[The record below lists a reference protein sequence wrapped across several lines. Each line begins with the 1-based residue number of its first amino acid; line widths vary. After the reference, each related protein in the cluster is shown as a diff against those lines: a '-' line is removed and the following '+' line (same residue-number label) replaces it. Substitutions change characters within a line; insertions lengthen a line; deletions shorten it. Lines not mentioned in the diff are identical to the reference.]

1 MATPPVTIAAGP
13 PVPDSSD
20 PENEFD
26 AQFEAFLAWQKNEL
40 QPKANAQAQGVYD
53 NTVLVEQALEGANEA
68 SDAAGDAAAAAMTAA
83 ASAINAP
90 GTQATSVTSV
100 ALGTGTKVFTLQQ
113 TGKLFPVGGRVFFAD
128 PTAPTTRR
136 AVGTVT
142 ANDPDAP
149 TLTVNVTNAGDVTG
163 SGTYSNWIISNAGEG
178 TSLPAT
184 TVPDAGKV
192 LGVTSGGVYGLLPQ
206 RLAGGAAAAASVTLT
221 ASSAAVQRVVPT
233 TPGVSVTMPVGT
245 TMTAGAAYMIANA
258 GGYDVALR
266 DSTGAL
272 LGFVRPAE
280 TATVGIADISTAA
293 GKWVLSGA
301 STHGVPASGEVAF
314 ALALGASGTCKLRH
328 VVGLDS
334 ARDLLIFH
342 GDARMYAVVWD
353 GAAGAFGTP
362 VLIRAAT
369 FSNTLHCIAIK
380 SATDQVLVM
389 SCDSTNGL
397 QGVVLSLSGTTVT
410 VGTAA
415 VVSLAS
421 NYTLFMDLIQVAG
434 QGWAVCYARS
444 SSTNGV
450 RAITISGTTVT
461 IGAEV
466 ALSGSGSGGTA
477 PPVLLDAGGGK
488 IMAFSVVPSTTL
500 YAQPITQSG
509 TSLTVGTQ
517 ASLTTNSNYY
527 HVRALA
533 SGRWALVYPNSGV
546 YGAIVSLSGTVATAS
561 SPVLLGSGATVP
573 GAVWAKGSQ
582 AVVCGDASGNPF
594 FANVLTDNAGA
605 AVAGTAITRDG
616 SAFTMLVGS
625 DIDAAWVVNNP
636 SNALN
641 GTVRRIGISGNNP
654 VVFSATPVSSL
665 GQDVGGV
672 PAPLS
677 ITGVLNTGY
686 GKNTI
691 AAGLLQGALV
701 TMPAQENGYAL
712 AVKFAAGVP
721 IVETRPPGP
730 GLAGSTDTN
739 QWCRVG
745 VSAQWAGAQS
755 STTSVI
761 VQKVQ
766 VA

>member
-1 MATPPVTIAAGP
+1 MPTPPPPITALPAPPDPNDRSTFNARAYPWSVAQQTLATEIGAVAANVKGNADDAVAAAGT
-13 PVPDSSD
+13 
-20 PENEFD
+20 
-26 AQFEAFLAWQKNEL
+26 AA
-40 QPKANAQAQGVYD
+40 
-53 NTVLVEQALEGANEA
+53 T
-68 SDAAGDAAAAAMTAA
+68 AAGTAGAAASAAAASA

-113 TGKLFPVGGRVFFAD
+113 TGKLFPLGGRVFFAD

-142 ANDPDAP
+142 ANDPNAP

-163 SGTYSNWIISNAGEG
+163 SGTYSNWTIANAGEG
-178 TSLPAT
+178 TNLPAT
-184 TVPDAGKV
+184 TVPDAGKL
-192 LGVTSGGVYGLLPQ
+192 LGVTPSGVYGLLAP

-233 TPGVSVTMPVGT
+233 TPGVSVTMPDGT
-245 TMTAGAAYMIANA
+245 TMAAGAAFMIANA

-266 DSTGAL
+266 DSTSAL
-272 LGFVRPAE
+272 LGFVRPAQ

-293 GKWVLSGA
+293 GKWVMSGG

-314 ALALGASGTCKLRH
+314 ALALGASGTCKLRNA
-328 VVGLDS
+328 VGLD
-334 ARDLLIFH
+334 ATRDLLIFH

-353 GAAGAFGTP
+353 STAGAFGTP
-362 VLIRAAT
+362 VLVRSAT
-369 FSNTLHCIAIK
+369 FLNGLNCIAIK

-389 SCDSTNGL
+389 SCDNTTAM
-397 QGVVLSLSGTTVT
+397 QGVVLSVSGTSVT

-415 VVSLAS
+415 SVTLAG
-421 NYTLFMDLIQVAG
+421 NYSLFMDLIQVVG

-444 SSTNGV
+444 STTNGV
-450 RAITISGTTVT
+450 RAITISGTTAA

-466 ALSGSGSGGTA
+466 ALSGNGSGGTA

-488 IMAFSVVPSTTL
+488 IMAFSVVASTTL

-509 TSLTVGTQ
+509 TTLTGGTQ
-517 ASLTTNSNYY
+517 ATLATNSNYY
-527 HVRALA
+527 SVRALA

-582 AVVCGDASGNPF
+582 VVVCGDATGTPF
-594 FANVLTDNAGA
+594 FANVLTDSAGA

-616 SAFTMLVGS
+616 LAFTMLAGN
-625 DIDAAWVVNNP
+625 DIDAAWVVNSP
-636 SNALN
+636 TNALN

-654 VVFSATPVSSL
+654 VVLSATPVSSL

-677 ITGVLNTGY
+677 ITGALNTAY

-730 GLAGSTDTN
+730 GLAGSADTN